1 MATDLYALA
10 EQVEDE
16 AGYLRF
22 LAALAA
28 DWEEDRRLAAANPP
42 KPFGPSP
49 LGWEN
54 GSIGG
59 FLDAAATWGEDS
71 RDGLPGYSRPENT
84 PGRAAAPTAPG
95 ARGWRSRSGWSGR
108 NRRVAARAGGSLRR
122 DAVSAPAAGCPA
134 SPSGSRAGRAPGRT

>member
-16 AGYLRF
+16 AGFLHF

-28 DWEEDRRLAAANPP
+28 DWEEDRRLAAANP
-42 KPFGPSP
+42 

-54 GSIGG
+54 SSIGG

-71 RDGLPGYSRPENT
+71 RDGLAGYSRPENAWR
-84 PGRAAAPTAPG
+84 RAAQLML
-95 ARGWRSRSGWSGR
+95 
-108 NRRVAARAGGSLRR
+108 AGKFYE
-122 DAVSAPAAGCPA
+122 
-134 SPSGSRAGRAPGRT
+134 

>member
-42 KPFGPSP
+42 
-49 LGWEN
+49 
-54 GSIGG
+54 
-59 FLDAAATWGEDS
+59 
-71 RDGLPGYSRPENT
+71 
-84 PGRAAAPTAPG
+84 
-95 ARGWRSRSGWSGR
+95 
-108 NRRVAARAGGSLRR
+108 
-122 DAVSAPAAGCPA
+122 
-134 SPSGSRAGRAPGRT
+134 

>member
-59 FLDAAATWGEDS
+59 FLDAPATAC
-71 RDGLPGYSRPENT
+71 RAI
-84 PGRAAAPTAPG
+84 PGRKMPGG
-95 ARGWRSRSGWSGR
+95 ARR
-108 NRRVAARAGGSLRR
+108 N
-122 DAVSAPAAGCPA
+122 
-134 SPSGSRAGRAPGRT
+134 

>member
-16 AGYLRF
+16 AGFLRF

-71 RDGLPGYSRPENT
+71 ATACRAI
-84 PGRAAAPTAPG
+84 PGRRMPGG
-95 ARGWRSRSGWSGR
+95 ARHS
-108 NRRVAARAGGSLRR
+108 
-122 DAVSAPAAGCPA
+122 
-134 SPSGSRAGRAPGRT
+134 

>member
-1 MATDLYALA
+1 MPAPVRAMIAAPGLTALRPRA
-10 EQVEDE
+10 VVSRNPLPGGAHGNRSLR
-16 AGYLRF
+16 AGRTGRGTKRVSCAS

-71 RDGLPGYSRPENT
+71 RDGLPGYSRPENAWR
-84 PGRAAAPTAPG
+84 RAAQLML
-95 ARGWRSRSGWSGR
+95 
-108 NRRVAARAGGSLRR
+108 AGKFYE
-122 DAVSAPAAGCPA
+122 
-134 SPSGSRAGRAPGRT
+134 

>member
-71 RDGLPGYSRPENT
+71 RDPAGLFQAGKCL
-84 PGRAAAPTAPG
+84 A
-95 ARGWRSRSGWSGR
+95 ARG
-108 NRRVAARAGGSLRR
+108 ATDAGGQVL
-122 DAVSAPAAGCPA
+122 
-134 SPSGSRAGRAPGRT
+134 

>member
-16 AGYLRF
+16 AGF
-22 LAALAA
+22 LHF
-28 DWEEDRRLAAANPP
+28 LAAANPP

-71 RDGLPGYSRPENT
+71 RDGLPGYSRPENAWR
-84 PGRAAAPTAPG
+84 RAAQLML
-95 ARGWRSRSGWSGR
+95 
-108 NRRVAARAGGSLRR
+108 AGKFYE
-122 DAVSAPAAGCPA
+122 
-134 SPSGSRAGRAPGRT
+134 

>member
-16 AGYLRF
+16 AGFLRF

-49 LGWEN
+49 LVGRT
-54 GSIGG
+54 
-59 FLDAAATWGEDS
+59 AASVAS
-71 RDGLPGYSRPENT
+71 SMPPR
-84 PGRAAAPTAPG
+84 PG
-95 ARGWRSRSGWSGR
+95 ARTP
-108 NRRVAARAGGSLRR
+108 ATACRAI
-122 DAVSAPAAGCPA
+122 
-134 SPSGSRAGRAPGRT
+134 PGRRMPGGARRS

>member
-16 AGYLRF
+16 AGFLRF

-54 GSIGG
+54 GNTGA
-59 FLDAAATWGEDS
+59 FLAAAGTGGDGS
-71 RDGLPGYSRPENT
+71 RDC
-84 PGRAAAPTAPG
+84 AAVCS
-95 ARGWRSRSGWSGR
+95 W
-108 NRRVAARAGGSLRR
+108 AG
-122 DAVSAPAAGCPA
+122 
-134 SPSGSRAGRAPGRT
+134 

>member
-59 FLDAAATWGEDS
+59 FLDAAATWGA
-71 RDGLPGYSRPENT
+71 RTPATACRAI
-84 PGRAAAPTAPG
+84 PGRKMPGG
-95 ARGWRSRSGWSGR
+95 ARR
-108 NRRVAARAGGSLRR
+108 N
-122 DAVSAPAAGCPA
+122 
-134 SPSGSRAGRAPGRT
+134 

>member
-16 AGYLRF
+16 AGFLRF

-28 DWEEDRRLAAANPP
+28 DWEEDRRFAAANPP

-71 RDGLPGYSRPENT
+71 RDGLPGYSRPENAWR
-84 PGRAAAPTAPG
+84 RAAQLML
-95 ARGWRSRSGWSGR
+95 
-108 NRRVAARAGGSLRR
+108 AGKFYE
-122 DAVSAPAAGCPA
+122 
-134 SPSGSRAGRAPGRT
+134 

>member
-16 AGYLRF
+16 AGYLR
-22 LAALAA
+22 
-28 DWEEDRRLAAANPP
+28 
-42 KPFGPSP
+42 FGPSP

-71 RDGLPGYSRPENT
+71 RDGLPGYSRPENAWR
-84 PGRAAAPTAPG
+84 RAAQLML
-95 ARGWRSRSGWSGR
+95 
-108 NRRVAARAGGSLRR
+108 AGKFYE
-122 DAVSAPAAGCPA
+122 
-134 SPSGSRAGRAPGRT
+134 